1 MCKIVEK
8 LKAPKR
14 KKIKLSFD
22 YLQSLSEFIKDDN
35 EYDGGMPADSVHQ
48 QEIKER
54 LAVRLLFRFSSLFL
68 LFSNLFLFL
77 LQEAD
82 EVTKSMSREEYMEFA
97 ECRQASFTYKKPKK
111 FRDWLNLGA
120 HIDMRPNDE
129 ILEILGFIAW
139 EMVSRLTKTA
149 LLVKK
154 DYELL
159 ERQKSAQDAGDK
171 IKKRLFSTSED
182 RTPIKPEHVREAYRR
197 MQLVHRPFDNFRGGM
212 TKSTVNIW

>member
-1 MCKIVEK
+1 MLLLLCSFGSVEK

-14 KKIKLSFD
+14 KKVKLSFD
-22 YLQSLSEFIKDDN
+22 HLQSLSDMIKDD
-35 EYDGGMPADSVHQ
+35 EFDDEVPIDSIHLY
-48 QEIKER
+48 EIEQR
-54 LAVRLLFRFSSLFL
+54 LR
-68 LFSNLFLFL
+68 
-77 LQEAD
+77 EAD
-82 EVTKSMSREEYMEFA
+82 EVTKSMTREEYIEFA

-154 DYELL
+154 DYELI
-159 ERQKSAQDAGDK
+159 ESQKGEDRGDK
-171 IKKRLFSTSED
+171 EKKKSRLFGGTED

-197 MQLVHRPFDNFRGGM
+197 MQLVQRPSDNFRGGM
-212 TKSTVNIW
+212 TRSSVNIW

>member
-1 MCKIVEK
+1 MTQK
-8 LKAPKR
+8 
-14 KKIKLSFD
+14 
-22 YLQSLSEFIKDDN
+22 
-35 EYDGGMPADSVHQ
+35 EY
-48 QEIKER
+48 I
-54 LAVRLLFRFSSLFL
+54 
-68 LFSNLFLFL
+68 
-77 LQEAD
+77 
-82 EVTKSMSREEYMEFA
+82 EFA

-154 DYELL
+154 DHELL
-159 ERQKSAQDAGDK
+159 EPQKAGEDK
-171 IKKRLFSTSED
+171 VDKEKKKARLFGGSDD
-182 RTPIKPEHVREAYRR
+182 RTAIKPEHVREAYRR

-212 TKSTVNIW
+212 PQSAVNIW